1 MADPRLFSGLAVVSS
16 YPPPWPVAV
25 RFAPGGVSSLDTQD
39 GGAHRITGTVDE
51 LGQSGAYRVRL
62 HDRVSGRLIRET
74 WSDASGAYSFG
85 SIANR
90 PQGYYLLAFD
100 HGADPVNAAVADLVS
115 PEPMP

>member
-1 MADPRLFSGLAVVSS
+1 MPTARLSWVSWLVSFPVPPRTYGDTRFSREPA
-16 YPPPWPVAV
+16 W
-25 RFAPGGVSSLDTQD
+25 RDRED
-39 GGAHRITGTVDE
+39 GGNYQITGTVDE
-51 LGQSGAYRVRL
+51 LGVAGRYRVRL